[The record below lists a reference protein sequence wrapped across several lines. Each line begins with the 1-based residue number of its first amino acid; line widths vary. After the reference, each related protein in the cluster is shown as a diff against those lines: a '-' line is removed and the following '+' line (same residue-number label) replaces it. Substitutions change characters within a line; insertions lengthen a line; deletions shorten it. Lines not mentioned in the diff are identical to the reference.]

1 MICSKH
7 LATAC
12 ASTCGWWALA
22 AKLNLALA
30 AGLALPLLGLWGY
43 QPGSADPQGL
53 AALSLAYSSLPGVLK
68 LAGALLLYATFIRH
82 TSAPAAALASASTPS
97 SPSSPSSPAQPTAAT
112 TP

>member
-1 MICSKH
+1 AH
-7 LATAC
+7 DHRGLYV
-12 ASTCGWWALA
+12 GWWALA

-53 AALSLAYSSLPGVLK
+53 AALTLAYSSLPGVLK
-68 LAGALLLYATFIRH
+68 LAAALLLYATFIRQ
-82 TSAPAAALASASTPS
+82 TSAPAAALASASAPL
-97 SPSSPSSPAQPTAAT
+97 SPSSPAQPTAGT